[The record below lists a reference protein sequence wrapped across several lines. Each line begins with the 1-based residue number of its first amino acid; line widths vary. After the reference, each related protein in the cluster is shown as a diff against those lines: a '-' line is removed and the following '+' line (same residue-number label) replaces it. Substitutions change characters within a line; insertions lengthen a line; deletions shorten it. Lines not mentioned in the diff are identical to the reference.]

1 MKMFLIGLKF
11 DVATR
16 WVNVSLKLSNNTSN
30 LCVIVLCIVNPKL
43 YPNVST
49 NVTDEERALWIEKL

>member
-1 MKMFLIGLKF
+1 MKMFLTGLML

-16 WVNVSLKLSNNTSN
+16 GVYVSLKLSNNMSN
-30 LCVIVLCIVNPKL
+30 LCVIGLCIVNPSKL

-49 NVTDEERALWIEKL
+49 VVVDEERAL

>member
-1 MKMFLIGLKF
+1 MF

-16 WVNVSLKLSNNTSN
+16 RVSVSLKLSNNTCN
-30 LCVIVLCIVNPKL
+30 MCAIGLCIVNPSKL

-49 NVTDEERALWIEKL
+49 DVADEERAL

>member
-1 MKMFLIGLKF
+1 MEMFLIGLMF

-16 WVNVSLKLSNNTSN
+16 RVSVSLKLSNNTCN
-30 LCVIVLCIVNPKL
+30 MCAIGLCIVNPSKL

-49 NVTDEERALWIEKL
+49 DVADEERAL